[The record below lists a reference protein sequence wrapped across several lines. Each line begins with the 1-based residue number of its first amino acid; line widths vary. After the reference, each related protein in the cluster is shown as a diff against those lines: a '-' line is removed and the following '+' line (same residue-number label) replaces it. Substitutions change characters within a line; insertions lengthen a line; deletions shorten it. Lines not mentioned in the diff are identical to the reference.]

1 MASWSIASDKAF
13 FSMASWS
20 IASDKALFF
29 YGFSDMAFF
38 LWPLGP

>member
-20 IASDKALFF
+20 IASDKA
-29 YGFSDMAFF
+29 FF
-38 LWPLGP
+38 LWLLGP